1 MNEYCLQVKGM
12 TESGIDH
19 IRPVFVWKPQE
30 GCRQYTVEMS
40 RREDFGEIIF
50 LRDTR
55 DNYYVYDNVPLL
67 ADAIYYLRVRSG
79 LGEWSTV
86 SFRTEKVENGEERI

>member
-1 MNEYCLQVKGM
+1 MNGYELQVKG
-12 TESGIDH
+12 EAKSGIGR

-30 GCRQYTVEMS
+30 GCRQYTIEMS
-40 RREDFGEIIF
+40 RNADFSEIIF

-55 DNYYVYDNVPLL
+55 ENYYVYDNVPLRP
-67 ADAIYYLRVRSG
+67 DTVYYVRVRSG

-86 SFRTEKVENGEERI
+86 SFRTENDGNGEGKL